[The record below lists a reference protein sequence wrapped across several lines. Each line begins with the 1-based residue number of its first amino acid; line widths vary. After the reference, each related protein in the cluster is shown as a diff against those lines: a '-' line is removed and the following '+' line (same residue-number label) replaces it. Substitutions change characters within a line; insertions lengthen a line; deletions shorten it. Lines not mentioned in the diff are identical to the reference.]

1 MRGACDR
8 WSGVRGGRSRRG
20 EVRGII
26 RPGQGTNLP
35 SGVYLK
41 QHERAY
47 FRRGTEAAF
56 YLHSKARAPMFRL
69 HLTGCSDRIP

>member
-1 MRGACDR
+1 MVHVTAARASGAAR
-8 WSGVRGGRSRRG
+8 PGGA
-20 EVRGII
+20 EVRGIV
-26 RPGQGTNLP
+26 RPGKGTNAP

-56 YLHSKARAPMFRL
+56 YLHSKAGAPMFRL

>member
-1 MRGACDR
+1 
-8 WSGVRGGRSRRG
+8 VVHVTGGRASVTAG
-20 EVRGII
+20 PGGAEVRGII
-26 RPGQGTNLP
+26 HPGQGTNVP
-35 SGVYLK
+35 CGVYLK